1 MSPLALAVSN
11 LTRRRVP
18 TLIALVAI
26 TLAVALGGTL
36 LRLYVLTSERFDTLA
51 EGEAVIGA
59 KSGEI
64 AILLGSLNLEG
75 PPPGPLPLAL
85 FETLRDRG
93 NQRLTM
99 EQDSVVPF
107 LRAVVPMVHFATW
120 RGHRVIGTDEAFR
133 LRPDGSARA
142 LDGRWPARHGEVV
155 LGAEVAR
162 RHGLAP
168 GDRLTAEAWTD
179 EPRDAVVRAPLQVV
193 GVLGPT
199 GSAFD
204 GALYTGVAQAHQVLG
219 RTSLA
224 EHPPWRGDV
233 VHYILAY
240 LEPGGFEQLADLID
254 KRTVAQVIEVEAARA
269 QLEALTGAGRRIGSL
284 IAALVVGL
292 GGLCMAAMMV
302 TRFDAMTAQLAV
314 LRALGYRK
322 GEVAGWLLWE
332 GVLLGAAAC
341 LLGAGLDALGMPWV
355 QSLLGA
361 ALPDRPVALLRS
373 APVWIAALLATVLAV
388 FIPLLRLYRQDV
400 HAALRGL

>member
-162 RHGLAP
+162 QEGERC
-168 GDRLTAEAWTD
+168 
-179 EPRDAVVRAPLQVV
+179 
-193 GVLGPT
+193 
-199 GSAFD
+199 
-204 GALYTGVAQAHQVLG
+204 
-219 RTSLA
+219 
-224 EHPPWRGDV
+224 
-233 VHYILAY
+233 
-240 LEPGGFEQLADLID
+240 GG
-254 KRTVAQVIEVEAARA
+254 
-269 QLEALTGAGRRIGSL
+269 
-284 IAALVVGL
+284 
-292 GGLCMAAMMV
+292 
-302 TRFDAMTAQLAV
+302 
-314 LRALGYRK
+314 
-322 GEVAGWLLWE
+322 
-332 GVLLGAAAC
+332 
-341 LLGAGLDALGMPWV
+341 
-355 QSLLGA
+355 
-361 ALPDRPVALLRS
+361 
-373 APVWIAALLATVLAV
+373 
-388 FIPLLRLYRQDV
+388 
-400 HAALRGL
+400 